1 MPLAPR
7 FPVPSFQASGV
18 VSGRFQSSAPNTST
32 RPASEAPAALTTPV
46 PPAPSSS
53 DEIDRHDDEA
63 GPRAAFRDPA
73 VTTRFMLSGR
83 AYVTFESQKTGTHF
97 TYRVAANKKAKSF
110 ATAPTHFV
118 GVLTRPDTYTYLGCI
133 FEGRRW
139 AHGHKSPIGQDAPSA
154 KAFAWCWRKL
164 MVERCMP
171 ETLEVFHEGRCG
183 RCGRRLTTPESV
195 ARGLGEE
202 CERKMGL

>member
-7 FPVPSFQASGV
+7 FQVQVHLPVSNRSL
-18 VSGRFQSSAPNTST
+18 
-32 RPASEAPAALTTPV
+32 APAAPV
-46 PPAPSSS
+46 TSAAASVAPDSS
-53 DEIDRHDDEA
+53 DVVDRHDDEA

-83 AYVTFESQKTGTHF
+83 AYITFESQRTGTHF
-97 TYRVAANKKAKSF
+97 TYRVAANKKKGGTTPS
-110 ATAPTHFV
+110 HFV

-139 AHGHKSPIGQDAPSA
+139 AHGHKSPISHDAPSA
-154 KAFAWCWRKL
+154 KAFAWCWAKL
-164 MVERCMP
+164 SGGHMP

-183 RCGRRLTTPESV
+183 RCGRRLSTPRSCTI
-195 ARGLGEE
+195 GIGPE
-202 CERKMGL
+202 CEKKMGGS

>member
-7 FPVPSFQASGV
+7 FAV
-18 VSGRFQSSAPNTST
+18 API
-32 RPASEAPAALTTPV
+32 APAPV
-46 PPAPSSS
+46 AIPAVPAAPDSSS
-53 DEIDRHDDEA
+53 EVDRHDDEA
-63 GPRAAFRDPA
+63 GPRAAFRDPS

-83 AYVTFESQKTGTHF
+83 AYLTFESQRTGTHF
-97 TYRVAANKKAKSF
+97 TYRIVGNKKKGG
-110 ATAPTHFV
+110 TAPTHFV
-118 GVLTRPDTYTYLGCI
+118 GVLTRPDTYTYLGCV
-133 FEGRRW
+133 FDGW
-139 AHGHKSPIGQDAPSA
+139 KYAHGRKSPIGQDAPSA

>member
-7 FPVPSFQASGV
+7 FQVSIPNAAMLPRPQAPVALAS
-18 VSGRFQSSAPNTST
+18 T
-32 RPASEAPAALTTPV
+32 
-46 PPAPSSS
+46 APSSS

-83 AYVTFESQKTGTHF
+83 AYLTFESQKTGTHF
-97 TYRVAANKKAKSF
+97 TYRIAANKKKGG
-110 ATAPTHFV
+110 TAPSHFV
-118 GVLTRPDTYTYLGCI
+118 GVLTGPDTYTYLGCI

-139 AHGHKSPIGQDAPSA
+139 AHGHKSPIGHDAPSA

-164 MVERCMP
+164 MVEHCMP
-171 ETLEVFHEGRCG
+171 EVLEVFHEGRCG
-183 RCGRRLTTPESV
+183 KCSRRLTDPVSISV
-195 ARGLGEE
+195 GLGPTCRGE
-202 CERKMGL
+202 

>member
-7 FPVPSFQASGV
+7 FQVPSFQASGQ
-18 VSGRFQSSAPNTST
+18 FQTSATN
-32 RPASEAPAALTTPV
+32 AATLPGADTIARAILPSAVT
-46 PPAPSSS
+46 PSSS
-53 DEIDRHDDEA
+53 DEVDRHDDEA

-83 AYVTFESQKTGTHF
+83 AYITFESARTGTHF
-97 TYRVAANKKAKSF
+97 TYRVTANKKAKSSP
-110 ATAPTHFV
+110 TAPTHFV

-139 AHGHKSPIGQDAPSA
+139 AHGHKSPINREAPSA
-154 KAFAWCWRKL
+154 KAFAWCWAKL
-164 MVERCMP
+164 SGGSMP

-183 RCGRRLTTPESV
+183 KCGRRLTDPTSISV
-195 ARGLGEE
+195 GLGPT
-202 CERKMGL
+202 CRGGVS

>member
-7 FPVPSFQASGV
+7 FPVPSFQASAAQV
-18 VSGRFQSSAPNTST
+18 F
-32 RPASEAPAALTTPV
+32 PAASSKTTPV

-53 DEIDRHDDEA
+53 DEVDRHDDEA
-63 GPRAAFRDPA
+63 GPRAAFRDPS

-83 AYVTFESQKTGTHF
+83 AYLTFESQKTGTHF
-97 TYRVAANKKAKSF
+97 TYRVAANKKKGG
-110 ATAPTHFV
+110 TAPTHFV

-139 AHGHKSPIGQDAPSA
+139 AHGHKSPIGHDAPSA

-171 ETLEVFHEGRCG
+171 EVLEVFHEGRCG
-183 RCGRRLTTPESV
+183 KCGRRLTDPTSV
-195 ARGLGEE
+195 SIGLGPTCRGE
-202 CERKMGL
+202 